1 MDVTPRRLQVFQV
14 AQGETVRWAVP
25 GSAGGEVT
33 ADPWGLITIPSV
45 CVTKSGVRLR
55 IEK

>member
-25 GSAGGEVT
+25 GGSGGEVT

-45 CVTKSGVRLR
+45 RVTKSGVGPR